1 MASQKSQSPS
11 VSVSYLSKLVSTFE
25 LTPNLEKIDRGV
37 QVSQNEP
44 VKKNDTPVDAADEV
58 KLILSLNR
66 QVGIF
71 I

>member
-1 MASQKSQSPS
+1 M
-11 VSVSYLSKLVSTFE
+11 SVSYLSKLVSTFE